1 MENERE
7 HIVTLDAKI
16 FTNGTILTMDEAN
29 SVAEA
34 VGVVGERIQAVGS
47 LDDVRAAMPAK
58 LEEIDL
64 LGKTMIPAFIDPH
77 GHFPDS
83 GFVSELRANLAPP
96 PSGVCTN
103 LEDVFKQLKRK
114 ADETPP
120 GEWVMGASYDDTSI
134 EEGRMPTSDEL
145 DAVSDKHPIWVI
157 HSSGHCGSAN
167 SMALT
172 AQGIEEDTPDP
183 LGGVYFR
190 DENGR
195 LNGQMNGLSA
205 MGDMADTHFLINQ
218 NRFLLGFDA
227 ARKEYL
233 SYGVTLAQ
241 NAWTAL
247 PLLEMFADIAAKG
260 DPGIDLVLLPIAEI
274 EPGFSKNGLGGHW
287 PDETYI
293 SLGPR
298 KLLTDGSFLMRT
310 AYVTEPYYTGTE
322 GAEPD
327 CGLPYIERQ
336 MLFDEIKKLHDM
348 GYQIHTHCNG
358 DAAADMFFD
367 AVEVAL
373 AANPRGDHRH
383 TLIHGQVMR
392 REQLDRA
399 ASLGITISFFSAH
412 IFYWGDKHYSDFL
425 GPDRSQ
431 NISPA
436 GWAEEA
442 GVRYTLHN
450 DASVTPT
457 RPMHLMHCAVHRKTS
472 SGRVLGPDQRISVT
486 SALRAHTIDA
496 AWQVFMEKDRGSIEP
511 SKIADLVIL
520 DANPHENVDKLDQ
533 TKVEQTW
540 RRGVCVYEA

>member
-1 MENERE
+1 MTM
-7 HIVTLDAKI
+7 IAKI
-16 FTNGTILTMDEAN
+16 FTNGTILTMDKDN
-29 SVAEA
+29 SIVSA
-34 VGVVGERIQAVGS
+34 VGVVGERILAVGS
-47 LDDVRAAMPAK
+47 ADDVRKAMP
-58 LEEIDL
+58 ENCTEIDL

-96 PSGVCTN
+96 PSGVCNN
-103 LEDVFKQLKRK
+103 LDDVFKQLKHK
-114 ADETPP
+114 VDETPA

-134 EEGRMPTSDEL
+134 AEGRLPTRDEL
-145 DAVSDKHPIWVI
+145 DAVSDQHPIWVI
-157 HSSGHCGSAN
+157 HSSGHCGAAN
-167 SMALT
+167 SMALSD
-172 AQGIEEDTPDP
+172 QGINENTNDP

-190 DENGR
+190 DQNGR

-205 MGDMADTHFLINQ
+205 MGEMADTHFLINQ
-218 NRFLLGFDA
+218 ESFLRGFEA
-227 ARKEYL
+227 ARNEYL
-233 SYGVTLAQ
+233 SYGVTIAQ

-247 PLLEMFADIAAKG
+247 PLLEMFSDVAAKG

-274 EPGFSKNGLGGHW
+274 EPAFSKTGLGANW
-287 PDETYI
+287 PNQKHI

-310 AYVTEPYYTGTE
+310 AYLTVPYYTGTD
-322 GAEPD
+322 GAEPGF
-327 CGLPYIERQ
+327 GLPYIKRSE
-336 MLFDEIKKLHDM
+336 LFHEVKKLHDM
-348 GYQIHTHCNG
+348 GHQIHTHCNG
-358 DAAADMFFD
+358 DAATDMFFD
-367 AVEVAL
+367 AVE
-373 AANPRGDHRH
+373 AAIKTNPRDDHRH

-412 IFYWGDKHYSDFL
+412 IFYWGDSHYSDFL

-442 GVRYTLHN
+442 GVPFTLHN

-457 RPMHLMHCAVHRKTS
+457 RPMHLIHCAVHRKTS
-472 SGRVLGPDQRISVT
+472 KGRILGPDQRISVT
-486 SALRAHTIDA
+486 SALRAHTINA

-511 SKIADLVIL
+511 NKVADFVVLGE
-520 DANPHENVDKLDQ
+520 NPYKSVEKLDQ
-533 TKVEQTW
+533 IKVEQTW
-540 RRGVCVYEA
+540 RYGECTYRQ

>member
-1 MENERE
+1 
-7 HIVTLDAKI
+7 
-16 FTNGTILTMDEAN
+16 MDEAN
-29 SVAEA
+29 SIAEA
-34 VGVVGERIQAVGS
+34 IGIVGDRIQVVGS

-58 LEEIDL
+58 SEEIDL
-64 LGKTMIPAFIDPH
+64 LGNTMIPAFIDPH

-114 ADETPP
+114 ADETPL
-120 GEWVMGASYDDTSI
+120 GEWVMGASYDDTAI
-134 EEGRMPTSDEL
+134 KEGRMPTRDEL
-145 DAVSDKHPIWVI
+145 DAVSDQHPIWVI
-157 HSSGHCGSAN
+157 HSSGHCGVAN
-167 SMALT
+167 SMALA
-172 AQGIEEDTPDP
+172 AQGIEENTPDP

-205 MGDMADTHFLINQ
+205 MGEMADTHFLINQ
-218 NRFLLGFDA
+218 NRFLRGFDA
-227 ARKEYL
+227 AREEYL

-247 PLLEMFADIAAKG
+247 PLLEMFAGVAAKG

-274 EPGFSKNGLGGHW
+274 EPGFSKTGLGAQW

-310 AYVTEPYYTGTE
+310 AYVTEPYHTGAD

-327 CGLPYIERQ
+327 CGLPYIDREV
-336 MLFDEIKKLHDM
+336 LIDEIKKLHDM

-367 AVEVAL
+367 AVEAAL
-373 AANPRGDHRH
+373 ASNPRSDHRH

-399 ASLGITISFFSAH
+399 ASLGITISFFTAH
-412 IFYWGDKHYSDFL
+412 VFYWGDKHYSDFL
-425 GPDRSQ
+425 GPDRAQ

-457 RPMHLMHCAVHRKTS
+457 RPMHLMHCAVHRRTS
-472 SGRVLGPDQRISVT
+472 SGRVLGSDQKISVT

-496 AWQVFMEKDRGSIEP
+496 AWQVFMEKDRGSLEP
-511 SKIADLVIL
+511 NKIADLVVL
-520 DANPHENVDKLDQ
+520 DANPHVNVEDLDQ
-533 TKVEQTW
+533 IKVKQTW
-540 RRGVCVYEA
+540 RRGVCVYKA